1 VAPPAG
7 LTARRCQPG
16 AARAVWI
23 LVRPAAIVAACA
35 LALLAP
41 AAASAQE
48 TNAPPGNSGID
59 EYLETVPS
67 ASGNRPTGRILSG
80 RPGTRPTPER
90 AARALRGRGR
100 DAQAP
105 ERLVRET
112 APRQASRG
120 RARGGRTGATEPP
133 GAGGDSPL
141 RSVARA
147 VTGDGGGGG
156 MGAALLAIL
165 LGALA
170 AATGL
175 AAIRVV
181 RRRSAS

>member
-1 VAPPAG
+1 V
-7 LTARRCQPG
+7 
-16 AARAVWI
+16 RAVWT
-23 LVRPAAIVAACA
+23 LVRSAAILAACA

-41 AAASAQE
+41 AAAPAQE

-67 ASGNRPTGRILSG
+67 ASGNRPTGRIVGGQPAG
-80 RPGTRPTPER
+80 RGTPER

-100 DAQAP
+100 DGQAL

-112 APRQASRG
+112 APPQARREGARG
-120 RARGGRTGATEPP
+120 RRTGAAEPA

-141 RSVARA
+141 RSVVRA
-147 VTGDGGGGG
+147 VTGDDGGGG
-156 MGAALLAIL
+156 MGAALPAIL

-170 AATGL
+170 AATGVVAL
-175 AAIRVV
+175 RLV

>member
-1 VAPPAG
+1 M
-7 LTARRCQPG
+7 
-16 AARAVWI
+16 I
-23 LVRPAAIVAACA
+23 AACA

-41 AAASAQE
+41 AAAAPAQE

-67 ASGNRPTGRILSG
+67 ASGNRPTGRVVGGPPARRAL
-80 RPGTRPTPER
+80 PER

-100 DAQAP
+100 DGRAL

-112 APRQASRG
+112 APPRAGPDRARRG
-120 RARGGRTGATEPP
+120 RPGASEPA

-141 RSVARA
+141 RSVVRA
-147 VTGDGGGGG
+147 VTGDDSGGG
-156 MGAALLAIL
+156 MGAALPAIL

-170 AATGL
+170 AAAGL
-175 AAIRVV
+175 VAIRLV

>member
-1 VAPPAG
+1 
-7 LTARRCQPG
+7 
-16 AARAVWI
+16 
-23 LVRPAAIVAACA
+23 VRLAAILAACA

-41 AAASAQE
+41 AATAPAQE

-67 ASGNRPTGRILSG
+67 ASGNRPTGRIVSG
-80 RPGTRPTPER
+80 RPATRATPER

-100 DAQAP
+100 DGQAL

-112 APRQASRG
+112 APPQARPDRARRG
-120 RARGGRTGATEPP
+120 RTSVTEPA

-141 RSVARA
+141 RSVIRA
-147 VTGDGGGGG
+147 VTGDDGGGG
-156 MGAALLAIL
+156 MGAALPAIL

-170 AATGL
+170 AATGVV
-175 AAIRVV
+175 AIRLV